1 MHLLSETFVAGGS
14 CTTHAVVAKRCGEPR
29 EENSQYSIAHTVK
42 VSESK
47 INIKNVDTKER
58 RNNYWW
64 NGFLQFIS
72 CEGIQ
77 LKTYV
82 C

>member
-47 INIKNVDTKER
+47 IKRKKYKYKRE
-58 RNNYWW
+58 
-64 NGFLQFIS
+64 
-72 CEGIQ
+72 
-77 LKTYV
+77 KK
-82 C
+82 